1 MDAGTEYR
9 QASAQGLSKVRIV
22 VALYGQIAQDLSR
35 AISAVEQKNIEGRS
49 REIDHALVVLEQ
61 LQGRLD
67 YEGGREIA
75 RNLERFYRS
84 IRMHLLAA
92 HMAGSAEIL
101 REQIQQVLS
110 LRDAWLEIARI
121 EEGKN
126 PGVAVGATAT
136 QGPQR
141 SGWEA

>member
-9 QASAQGLSKVRIV
+9 QASAQGVSKIRIV
-22 VALYGQIAQDLSR
+22 VALYDQIAQDLSR
-35 AISAVEQKNIEGRS
+35 AISAVEQKNIESRS
-49 REIDHALVVLEQ
+49 CEIDHALMVLEQ

-67 YEGGREIA
+67 YETGGEIA
-75 RNLERFYRS
+75 RNLERFYCFS
-84 IRMHLLAA
+84 RMRLLAA
-92 HMAGSAEIL
+92 QRAASADIL
-101 REQIQQVLS
+101 REQIHQVLS

-126 PGVAVGATAT
+126 PGFALRANAT
-136 QGPQR
+136 QVSQR